1 LHWHNIMK
9 HFINVEG
16 YNDIVREESSQAII
30 NTDTEQYRL
39 MIKRRELM
47 RNQKEEI
54 QTLKNE
60 VTEIKIL
67 LQNMVEKLHG

>member
-1 LHWHNIMK
+1 MK

>member
-1 LHWHNIMK
+1 MK

-16 YNDIVREESSQAII
+16 YSDIVREESSQAII

-39 MIKRRELM
+39 VIKRRELM

-54 QTLKNE
+54 RTLKNE

>member
-1 LHWHNIMK
+1 MK

-39 MIKRRELM
+39 VIKRRELM

-54 QTLKNE
+54 RTLKNE

>member
-1 LHWHNIMK
+1 MK

-16 YNDIVREESSQAII
+16 YSDIVREESSQAII

-54 QTLKNE
+54 KTLKNE

>member
-1 LHWHNIMK
+1 MK

-60 VTEIKIL
+60 VTEIKNL
-67 LQNMVEKLHG
+67 LEEIVEKLHG

>member
-1 LHWHNIMK
+1 MK

-16 YNDIVREESSQAII
+16 HSDIVREESSHAII

-39 MIKRRELM
+39 VVKRRELM

-54 QTLKNE
+54 RTLKNE

-67 LQNMVEKLHG
+67 FQNMVEKLHG

>member
-1 LHWHNIMK
+1 MK
-9 HFINVEG
+9 RFINVEG
-16 YNDIVREESSQAII
+16 HSDIVREESSQAII

-39 MIKRRELM
+39 VMKRRELM

-54 QTLKNE
+54 NTLKME

>member
-16 YNDIVREESSQAII
+16 YSDIVREESSQAII

-39 MIKRRELM
+39 VMKRRELM

-54 QTLKNE
+54 QVLKNE
-60 VTEIKIL
+60 VTEIKNL
-67 LQNMVEKLHG
+67 LQNIVEKLHG

>member
-1 LHWHNIMK
+1 MK

-16 YNDIVREESSQAII
+16 YSDIVREESSQAII

>member
-1 LHWHNIMK
+1 MK

-16 YNDIVREESSQAII
+16 YSDIVREESSQAII

-39 MIKRRELM
+39 VMKRRELM

-54 QTLKNE
+54 QVLKNE
-60 VTEIKIL
+60 VTEIKNL
-67 LQNMVEKLHG
+67 LQNIVEKLHG

>member
-1 LHWHNIMK
+1 MK

-39 MIKRRELM
+39 VIKRRELM

-54 QTLKNE
+54 RTLKDE

-67 LQNMVEKLHG
+67 LQNIVEKLHG